1 MRLTCPN
8 CDAQYEVPDDVVPT
22 SGRDVQCS
30 NCGQTWFQHHPDH
43 MPDED
48 DVVAGDNAPDI
59 DVPDPDEE
67 VAPPPPPTP
76 PGPAEPPSRQLDP
89 AVADIL
95 RQEAEAEHEARKR
108 RQQADQDPLESQPDL
123 GLDQADMPAST
134 ADEDTLY
141 GEDAPQDDIA
151 VEDPDLRSSQA
162 RSRMA
167 RMRGESV
174 TEAAGAAAVTSRRE
188 LLPDI
193 EEINSTL
200 RSEDQQVDVADDG
213 MEPVAGAS
221 GRRGGFRSG
230 FLLIVVLF
238 VLATLIYVFAPQIAN
253 AVPQLDP
260 LLSGYVTWVDGLRM
274 WLDGQLQ
281 TGLSW
286 LDDKAAQSTN

>member
-8 CDAQYEVPDDVVPT
+8 CDAQYEVPDEVVPT

-43 MPDED
+43 EPEED
-48 DVVAGDNAPDI
+48 IEDLEELVHDADT
-59 DVPDPDEE
+59 PDPDEE

-76 PGPAEPPSRQLDP
+76 PGGPEPARRQLDP

-123 GLDQADMPAST
+123 GLQQADTAKPDADPGDDEEPLG
-134 ADEDTLY
+134 ADEADDSDT
-141 GEDAPQDDIA
+141 
-151 VEDPDLRSSQA
+151 RTMQA

-167 RMRGESV
+167 RMRGEPV
-174 TEAAGAAAVTSRRE
+174 PEAAMSAAGMTSRRE

-200 RSEDQQVDVADDG
+200 RSDDHGEGGATHAEESADSI
-213 MEPVAGAS
+213 A
-221 GRRGGFRSG
+221 RKRSG
-230 FLLIVVLF
+230 FRTGFLLAVVIF
-238 VLATLIYVFAPQIAN
+238 VLLVLLYVFAPQLAE
-253 AVPQLDP
+253 AVPQLEP
-260 LLSGYVTWVDGLRM
+260 SLSGFVAWVDGLRM
-274 WLDGQLQ
+274 RLDGHVQSI
-281 TGLSW
+281 LSW
-286 LDDKAAQSTN
+286 LDDKAAQSSN

>member
-8 CDAQYEVPDDVVPT
+8 CDAQYEVPDEVVPT

-43 MPDED
+43 EPEED
-48 DVVAGDNAPDI
+48 IEDLEELVHDADT
-59 DVPDPDEE
+59 PDPDEE

-76 PGPAEPPSRQLDP
+76 PGGAESARRQLDP

-123 GLDQADMPAST
+123 GLQQAETTAADTDA
-134 ADEDTLY
+134 ADEEPLDADEAGDSDT
-141 GEDAPQDDIA
+141 
-151 VEDPDLRSSQA
+151 RTTQA

-167 RMRGESV
+167 RMRGEPV
-174 TEAAGAAAVTSRRE
+174 PEAAMGTAGMTSRRE

-200 RSEDQQVDVADDG
+200 RSDDHGDGDAAHAQEDADSVA
-213 MEPVAGAS
+213 
-221 GRRGGFRSG
+221 RKRSG
-230 FLLIVVLF
+230 FRTGFLLMVALF
-238 VLATLIYVFAPQIAN
+238 VLMVLLYVFAPQLAQ

-260 LLSGYVTWVDGLRM
+260 YLSGFVAWVDGLRM
-274 WLDGQLQ
+274 WLDGYVQSI
-281 TGLSW
+281 LSW
-286 LDDKAAQSTN
+286 LDAKAAQSSN